1 MPQKHHKNWYSR
13 IQIMQQRRIM
23 ISKLKLCPICFIF
36 YHRWFCINWPR
47 LILRKGLQLNCN
59 LIVQFWPNNFKILN
73 ELFVEVI
80 ADISNIEKSRTG
92 EILKEK
98 NERIERMNSQDM
110 DDYVQKGK
118 FFEKSVIVDL
128 SSKQYNLLYILTTV
142 FLWQVQVTPWKNAPT
157 PKRWPRS
164 STFVETKVYNWL
176 SYSEKDAKVWSIE

>member
-1 MPQKHHKNWYSR
+1 MKQPN
-13 IQIMQQRRIM
+13 
-23 ISKLKLCPICFIF
+23 KL
-36 YHRWFCINWPR
+36 
-47 LILRKGLQLNCN
+47 
-59 LIVQFWPNNFKILN
+59 KILN
-73 ELFVEVI
+73 KLFVEVI

-142 FLWQVQVTPWKNAPT
+142 FL
-157 PKRWPRS
+157 
-164 STFVETKVYNWL
+164 
-176 SYSEKDAKVWSIE
+176 